1 MKTKQQ
7 NISRNTAKAGVC
19 TRIASGFTLIE
30 IVVVIAIIGILAAV
44 AWPTYLDQVR
54 KARRSDAKAMLQ
66 DVATKLEQF
75 YLDNKTYTATMT
87 QLGYSV
93 DTEVPTLGDRWYK
106 VSVVTPAPA
115 GCPIATCYNLE
126 AVPDSTK
133 DQANDKKCLTLT
145 FNSKQVKGASGD
157 LGLKCW

>member
-1 MKTKQQ
+1 MQTNGILNKKP
-7 NISRNTAKAGVC
+7 A
-19 TRIASGFTLIE
+19 GFTLIE

-66 DVATKLEQF
+66 DVATKLEQY
-75 YLDNKTYTATMT
+75 YLDNKSYTADMKK
-87 QLGYSV
+87 LGYSIA
-93 DTEVPTLGDRWYK
+93 TKVPTLGDRWYK

-126 AVPDSTK
+126 AVPDATK

-145 FNSKQVKGASGD
+145 FNSQQVKGASGG